1 MATAYLVSW
10 SGPVLEEDDPYGD
23 GVSTEGLDEELH
35 VQEVLF
41 LPDGDREAIKK
52 AVFFYGAVQTSI
64 YNDLSGAYSS
74 SDYYDRDKCAYC
86 YDGEEAPNHEIII
99 IGWDDDYPKENFT
112 VEVPGDGAFICQNSW
127 GSDFGEEGI
136 FYVSYYDVQIDKA
149 GVAFSKVEDTDN
161 YDGIYQSDLCGWVGQ
176 IGFERSSLYGAN
188 VYTAEEDEEVVAV
201 GFYTTDTDS
210 TYELYVVREYTS
222 ASDLKDPISVGSG
235 EIAYAGYHT
244 VELDRSI
251 PVRAGEKFAV
261 IVHIH
266 TPNADYPIA
275 VEYQADDLTRSVT
288 LDDGEGYISRDGQIW
303 QNTELA
309 YGCNVCLKAYTRRGK

>member
-1 MATAYLVSW
+1 M
-10 SGPVLEEDDPYGD
+10 
-23 GVSTEGLDEELH
+23 
-35 VQEVLF
+35 
-41 LPDGDREAIKK
+41 
-52 AVFFYGAVQTSI
+52 
-64 YNDLSGAYSS
+64 
-74 SDYYDRDKCAYC
+74 
-86 YDGEEAPNHEIII
+86 
-99 IGWDDDYPKENFT
+99 
-112 VEVPGDGAFICQNSW
+112 
-127 GSDFGEEGI
+127 
-136 FYVSYYDVQIDKA
+136 
-149 GVAFSKVEDTDN
+149 
-161 YDGIYQSDLCGWVGQ
+161 
-176 IGFERSSLYGAN
+176 
-188 VYTAEEDEEVVAV
+188 AV